1 MTEAVETINKAAGAD
16 KAAGAGEVVAKRAR
30 TATGRVISN
39 KMDKSI
45 TVLVER
51 REKHPVYGKYVTKS
65 SKLHAHD
72 EGNECKEG
80 DTVTIKEVRP
90 ISKTKTWALVSIDER
105 ATEV

>member
-1 MTEAVETINKAAGAD
+1 MTEAVETTTNEAAGASN
-16 KAAGAGEVVAKRAR
+16 AR
-30 TATGRVISN
+30 TATGRVVSN

-51 REKHPVYGKYVTKS
+51 RVKHPVYGKYVTKS

-72 EGNECKEG
+72 EGNECQEG

-90 ISKTKTWALVSIDER
+90 LSKTKTWALVSIDEK
-105 ATEV
+105 ATTV